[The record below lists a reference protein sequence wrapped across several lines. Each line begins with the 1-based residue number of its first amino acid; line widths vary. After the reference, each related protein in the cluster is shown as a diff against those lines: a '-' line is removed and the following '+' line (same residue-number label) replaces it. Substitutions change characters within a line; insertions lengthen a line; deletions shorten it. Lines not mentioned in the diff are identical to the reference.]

1 MAITQN
7 KICMQIGNKIKK
19 IRELRNFTQKYM
31 ADELS
36 LSQSAYSKIEMG
48 ETEITYTR
56 LEKIAAVF
64 DMKPEDIITFSDN
77 ALFNISNNTGN
88 GNLIANAS
96 YSLTEVLI
104 KSYEDQIQSLKEEV
118 SFLKMMLQKTL
129 DDKRNA
135 E

>member
-1 MAITQN
+1 
-7 KICMQIGNKIKK
+7 MQIGNKIKK
-19 IRELRNFTQKYM
+19 IRELRNFTQKYL

-48 ETEITYTR
+48 ETEITYAR

-64 DMKPEDIITFSDN
+64 EMKLEDIITFSDN

-88 GNLIANAS
+88 GNLIANVS

-118 SFLKMMLQKTL
+118 SFLKMLLQQTM
-129 DDKRNA
+129 DEKRNG
-135 E
+135 